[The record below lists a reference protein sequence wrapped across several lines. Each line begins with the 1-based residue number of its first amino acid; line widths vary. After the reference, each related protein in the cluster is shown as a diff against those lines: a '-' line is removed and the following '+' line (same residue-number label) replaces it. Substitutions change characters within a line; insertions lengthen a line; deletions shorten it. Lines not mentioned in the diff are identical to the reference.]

1 MTNKKM
7 MHEARVMHARQ
18 EADSRLRRALEKK
31 VREHKMEKAIQEN
44 KGNYMRDKPKVIG
57 IVGKTV
63 VVKHGGTLREV
74 SNERRGRKW

>member
-1 MTNKKM
+1 MMELRKAEEMTNKKM

-44 KGNYMRDKPKVIG
+44 KGNYRNCWEDSSSETWWNTKGG
-57 IVGKTV
+57 IK
-63 VVKHGGTLREV
+63 
-74 SNERRGRKW
+74 